1 MVSQRNGQ
9 IYNGLIYI
17 RWVHNEPDTFTTD
30 NGQIYNG
37 LFHNGMDMFTTT
49 TDILYNGWVYNE
61 TGRFKTN
68 NGQICNGWFHNG
80 TDRCKRGDCR
90 QYLEVKREGVEPK
103 EGEVK
108 GQDHEHDTEGRE
120 LVGSVPGPEALHEG
134 RRGRLAGAGRPLCG
148 GLHQRFELLGGA
160 FENASV
166 AHHEATIR
174 HHPRLPEGLEGS
186 KEEEGKKRKE
196 GT

>member
-17 RWVHNEPDTFTTD
+17 GWVHNEPDTFTTD
-30 NGQIYNG
+30 NGHIYNG

-80 TDRCKRGDCR
+80 TDTFRTDGFTRKRTDLQR
-90 QYLEVKREGVEPK
+90 TTENLQRLVSQRN
-103 EGEVK
+103 
-108 GQDHEHDTEGRE
+108 GQ
-120 LVGSVPGPEALHEG
+120 VV
-134 RRGRLAGAGRPLCG
+134 
-148 GLHQRFELLGGA
+148 F
-160 FENASV
+160 
-166 AHHEATIR
+166 
-174 HHPRLPEGLEGS
+174 
-186 KEEEGKKRKE
+186 
-196 GT
+196 